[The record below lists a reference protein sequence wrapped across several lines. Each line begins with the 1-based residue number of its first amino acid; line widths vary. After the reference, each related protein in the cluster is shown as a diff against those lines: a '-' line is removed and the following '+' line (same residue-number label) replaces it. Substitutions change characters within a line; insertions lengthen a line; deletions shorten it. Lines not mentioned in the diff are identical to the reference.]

1 MEILT
6 VKEVAELLKISE
18 SHVRRL
24 TKEGM
29 PHHQR
34 KNAVE
39 FISTRKE
46 SLSGGKNIIILP
58 RLI

>member
-1 MEILT
+1 METLT

-18 SHVRRL
+18 SQVRRL

-34 KNAVE
+34 KK
-39 FISTRKE
+39 RM
-46 SLSGGKNIIILP
+46 
-58 RLI
+58 